1 VNARSDTTS
10 FYICYNFPRA
20 AYTFCYL
27 SRRF

>member
-1 VNARSDTTS
+1 MNARSDTTS
-10 FYICYNFPRA
+10 SDICYNFPGA